1 MILIVIDIFFY
12 FPNDPRIF
20 ARKLP
25 CKEILR
31 LKEFLCVT
39 VLPSVW
45 LSTAFLFGRGAVEVD
60 EAHAAVYAVFKVV
73 DALADFGIRD
83 ENRVLVHLVAT
94 CRVGEAAVDEVFLVE
109 QILHGI
115 SRERHPIVTSA
126 ECQFVASVNMQYVLY
141 LQCRMAHYLRK
152 RYLPFR
158 HKRSAVVPAHK
169 EIIAPSLAL
178 YVTLD
183 KVGESEKSNKL
194 LTLVLVEEVVDIV
207 LGLDWQ
213 IHSRELMVILIWPM
227 LKGSAEQV
235 HLRVN
240 LSHVSPSH
248 VISLGSEIQFGMLRL
263 IQIWHCL
270 HLLVDMQEDVIARV
284 IDE

>member
-109 QILHGI
+109 KIFHGI
-115 SRERHPIVTSA
+115 ARERHPIVTSA

-152 RYLPFR
+152 RYFPFR
-158 HKRSAVVPAHK
+158 YERRAVVPSHK
-169 EIIAPSLAL
+169 EIIAPSFPFDVA
-178 YVTLD
+178 LD
-183 KVGESEKSNKL
+183 KIGESEESDKL
-194 LTLVLVEEVVDIV
+194 LAFVLVEEVMDIV
-207 LGLDWQ
+207 LTLDGKVN
-213 IHSRELMVILIWPM
+213 SRELVKILIRAM
-227 LKGSAEQV
+227 LLGSAEQV
-235 HLRVN
+235 HL
-240 LSHVSPSH
+240 
-248 VISLGSEIQFGMLRL
+248 
-263 IQIWHCL
+263 
-270 HLLVDMQEDVIARV
+270 
-284 IDE
+284 